1 MISLRYKGNG
11 EVHFKGVRYPRSQ
24 AWPSFPSL
32 VVQKSGRG
40 PGIFYH
46 VNDIRIE
53 KMVER
58 VLIVHE
64 CAGPRNSKIR

>member
-11 EVHFKGVRYPRSQ
+11 EVHFKRVCYPQSQ

-32 VVQKSGRG
+32 VVWKSGRG

-46 VNDIRIE
+46 VSDIRIE
-53 KMVER
+53 KMVEQ
-58 VLIVHE
+58 VLI
-64 CAGPRNSKIR
+64 CAKCALGQETAK